1 MKGNVVA
8 NYVTIRGFVSSDFVM
23 RNTPTGLVIG
33 NFRMGSND
41 RRQDTITKEWHDG
54 HTNWYHISAFRSL
67 AQNAVSSIHKGDR
80 ILVMGKMTIKTYLRK
95 DGTEG
100 TSVEIEADSIG
111 PDLRYGTAHYTRMSS
126 AHPVGQGDSPN
137 DGHLPRSSEPTGDG
151 ADGGTEVGLAGDAT
165 VTSES
170 ETYRNPND
178 SDDPENSDNPNNSDD
193 ETVEN
198 ELYEGEHLDL
208 QTGEILR
215 EPAPF

>member
-41 RRQDTITKEWHDG
+41 RRQDPITKEWHDG
-54 HTNWYHISAFRSL
+54 HTNWYQISAFRSL

-80 ILVMGKMTIKTYLRK
+80 ILVMGKITIKTYLRK

-111 PDLRYGTAHYTRMSS
+111 PDLKYGTAHYTRMSS
-126 AHPVGQGDSPN
+126 
-137 DGHLPRSSEPTGDG
+137 
-151 ADGGTEVGLAGDAT
+151 GTEVGLAGDAT

-208 QTGEILR
+208 QTGEIVK